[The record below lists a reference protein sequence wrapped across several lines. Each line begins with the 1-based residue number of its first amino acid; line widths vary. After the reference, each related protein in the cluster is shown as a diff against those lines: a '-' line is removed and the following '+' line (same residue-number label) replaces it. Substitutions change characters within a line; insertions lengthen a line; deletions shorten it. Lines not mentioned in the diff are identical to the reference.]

1 MRLSERDKRDREE
14 FEEWQALPL
23 NERYAWGRIA
33 ITGIV
38 IAAAL
43 FASTRPHAAD
53 DQIRPER
60 LFDHAS
66 VR

>member
-14 FEEWQALPL
+14 FEEWKALPL

-33 ITGIV
+33 IAGIV
-38 IAAAL
+38 VAAAL
-43 FASTRPHAAD
+43 IASSKPYAAN
-53 DQIRPER
+53 DQFGPER